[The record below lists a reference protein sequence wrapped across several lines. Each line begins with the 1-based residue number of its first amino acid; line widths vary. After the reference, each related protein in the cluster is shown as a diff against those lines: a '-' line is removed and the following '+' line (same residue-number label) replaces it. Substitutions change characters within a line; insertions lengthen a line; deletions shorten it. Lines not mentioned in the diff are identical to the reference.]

1 MSLITYL
8 VECIKNNDLMREKVI
23 EILSNLRPEFDFTE
37 DVDFIEEGMIDSFD
51 LISLVSTLDEEF
63 KISINGLDV
72 IHQNFSSVDSI
83 VALLTKNGVE

>member
-1 MSLITYL
+1 MITYL

-37 DVDFIEEGMIDSFD
+37 EVDFIEEGMIDSFD

-63 KISINGLDV
+63 RISISGLDV